1 MIARRELLLGALLPT
16 LANSAIIPTPL
27 PSQSTRYIGLSL
39 PTTGIQSEV
48 GADLAIGYKLAL
60 EGSQSQLRLKVLDDA
75 GDAKRTAQNTATF
88 AADPTVIALSGI
100 VGTPHAQAALP
111 VAREGGLPVV
121 GIRSGADSLRDGKP
135 GIVHLRSSFE
145 EELDTIATAC
155 SGSGVSEVVIIH
167 SKDSFGKGSRAY
179 LASVLTKR
187 GIAVSSPIP
196 ASRDGSDATI
206 AASVAAKVIAT
217 SGKYMA
223 VAVLMLSRP
232 VVDITTLLRSTHK
245 IINPVFA
252 MSFVATRSV
261 STEVL
266 PNLSGLGIVAAFPIP
281 QSSSQLMSRQF
292 LSDCKKF
299 DAVSSSGSLTVF
311 EGWFYG
317 MVIAKSLA
325 TTRESLLKKINAGVN
340 VYDTLIKLDGRMV
353 GYRHTELVYKSGN
366 GRLRK

>member
-1 MIARRELLLGALLPT
+1 MIARRTLLVGGLLPSM
-16 LANSAIIPTPL
+16 ANSAIIPSPL
-27 PSQSTRYIGLSL
+27 PSPSTRYIGLSL
-39 PTTGIQSEV
+39 PLTGVQAEV
-48 GADLAIGYKLAL
+48 GVDLETGFRLSL
-60 EGSQSQLRLKVLDDA
+60 QGSDSLLRLKVLDDA

-111 VAREGGLPVV
+111 LAREGGLPVI
-121 GIRSGADSLRDGKP
+121 GIRSGAESLRDGKP

-145 EELDTIATAC
+145 EELDIIATAC
-155 SGSGVSEVVIIH
+155 GGSGVSEVVVIH
-167 SKDSFGKGSRAY
+167 SKDSFGEASRTY
-179 LASVLTKR
+179 LITALTKR

-196 ASRDGSDATI
+196 AARDGSDAAI
-206 AASVAAKVIAT
+206 AAAIAAKVIST
-217 SGKYMA
+217 SAKYMA

-232 VVDITTLLRSTHK
+232 VVDITTLLRSAHK

-261 STEVL
+261 STEIL

-281 QSSSQLMSRQF
+281 QSSALLMSSQF
-292 LSDCKKF
+292 LLDCKRF
-299 DAVSSSGSLTVF
+299 DAMASAESLTVF

-317 MVIAKSLA
+317 TVIAKSLS
-325 TTRESLLKKINAGVN
+325 TTRESLLKKINTSVN

-366 GRLRK
+366 GRFKK